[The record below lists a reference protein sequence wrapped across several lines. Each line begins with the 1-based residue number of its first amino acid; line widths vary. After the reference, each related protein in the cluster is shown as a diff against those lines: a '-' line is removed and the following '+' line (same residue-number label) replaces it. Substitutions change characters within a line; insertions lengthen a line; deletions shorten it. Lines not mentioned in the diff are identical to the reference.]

1 MLETHAICALG
12 AAVAA
17 KDLSHGMQ
25 AAGMQRKDLNY
36 CLSNH
41 LFHGS
46 THCTTWVCW
55 PER

>member
-36 CLSNH
+36 C
-41 LFHGS
+41 
-46 THCTTWVCW
+46 
-55 PER
+55 